1 MDRTSTLEHLSDEE
15 LASKIAEGARSLF
28 EELISRYSMRLFY
41 FLRHRT
47 ESDQDIEDLVQ
58 ETFLKAFKGINRFD
72 PERKFS
78 TWLYTIAIREAVS
91 HHRANKK
98 MKHSPV
104 GSSSL
109 TGPEEIVIQKEES
122 QNIWEL
128 ATTLPKKEYEALW
141 LFYAEEMPIK
151 DIARV
156 TKKSP
161 ITVRVLLYR
170 ARSKLAERIDKKAFS
185 KNLAGASPAKH
196 KFSPL

>member
-1 MDRTSTLEHLSDEE
+1 MDKISTFENLSDEE
-15 LASKIAEGARSLF
+15 LASKTAEGSRSLF
-28 EELISRYSMRLFY
+28 EELVSRYSRRLFY

-47 ESDQDIEDLVQ
+47 GSDEDIEDLVQ
-58 ETFLKAFKGINRFD
+58 ETFLKAFKSIDRFD

-78 TWLYTIAIREAVS
+78 TWLYTIASREAIS

-98 MKHSPV
+98 MKHSPA
-104 GSSSL
+104 GTSSL
-109 TGPEEIVIQKEES
+109 PGPEEVVIRKEES

-128 ATTLPKKEYEALW
+128 AAKLPKKEYEALW
-141 LFYAEEMPIK
+141 LYYAEEMPIK

-170 ARSKLAERIDKKAFS
+170 ARLKLAERIDKTAFS
-185 KNLAGASPAKH
+185 NSLAGANPAKH
-196 KFSPL
+196 KYSLL

>member
-1 MDRTSTLEHLSDEE
+1 MDRISTLEHLSDEE
-15 LASKIAEGARSLF
+15 LASKTAEGSRSLF
-28 EELISRYSMRLFY
+28 EELVSRYSLRLFY

-47 ESDQDIEDLVQ
+47 GSDQDIEDLVQ
-58 ETFLKAFKGINRFD
+58 ETFLKAFKSIDRFD

-78 TWLYTIAIREAVS
+78 TWLYTIASREAIS

-98 MKHSPV
+98 IKHCPV
-104 GSSSL
+104 ETSSL
-109 TGPEEIVIQKEES
+109 PGPEETVIQKQES

-128 ATTLPKKEYEALW
+128 ATKLPKKEYEALW
-141 LFYAEEMPIK
+141 LYYAEEMPIK

-170 ARSKLAERIDKKAFS
+170 ARLNLAERIDKTAFS
-185 KNLAGASPAKH
+185 KSLAGANPAKH
-196 KFSPL
+196 KFSLL

>member
-1 MDRTSTLEHLSDEE
+1 MDKIATLEHLSDEE

-28 EELISRYSMRLFY
+28 EELISRYSRRLFY

-58 ETFLKAFKGINRFD
+58 ETFLKAFKGIDRFD

-78 TWLYTIAIREAVS
+78 TWLYTIANREAVS

-98 MKHSPV
+98 MKHSQT
-104 GSSSL
+104 GTSSL
-109 TGPEEIVIQKEES
+109 PGPEEVVIQKEES

-161 ITVRVLLYR
+161 VTVRVLLYR

-185 KNLAGASPAKH
+185 KNIAQASPAKH

>member
-15 LASKIAEGARSLF
+15 LASEIAEGARSLF

-58 ETFLKAFKGINRFD
+58 ETFLKAFKGIDRFD

-78 TWLYTIAIREAVS
+78 TWLYTIATREAVS

-98 MKHSPV
+98 MKHNPA
-104 GSSSL
+104 GTSSL
-109 TGPEEIVIQKEES
+109 PGPEEVVIRKEES

-185 KNLAGASPAKH
+185 KSLAGADPAKH

>member
-1 MDRTSTLEHLSDEE
+1 MDRISTLKHLSDEE
-15 LASKIAEGARSLF
+15 LASKAAEGSRSLF
-28 EELISRYSMRLFY
+28 EELVSRYSMRLFY

-47 ESDQDIEDLVQ
+47 KSDQDIEDLVQ
-58 ETFLKAFKGINRFD
+58 ETFLKAFKSIDRFD

-78 TWLYTIAIREAVS
+78 TWLYTIASREAIS
-91 HHRANKK
+91 RHRSNKK
-98 MKHSPV
+98 MKHHPV
-104 GSSSL
+104 GTSSL
-109 TGPEEIVIQKEES
+109 PGPEEIVIRKEES

-128 ATTLPKKEYEALW
+128 ATTLPEKEYEALW

-170 ARSKLAERIDKKAFS
+170 ARTNMAQRIDQNAFS
-185 KNLAGASPAKH
+185 KNLAGANPAKH
-196 KFSPL
+196 KFSLL

>member
-1 MDRTSTLEHLSDEE
+1 MNRVSTLEHLSDEE
-15 LASKIAEGARSLF
+15 LASKAAEGPRSLF
-28 EELISRYSMRLFY
+28 EELVSRYSMRLFY
-41 FLRHRT
+41 FLRHKT
-47 ESDQDIEDLVQ
+47 GSDQDIEDLVQ
-58 ETFLKAFKGINRFD
+58 ETFLKAFKGIDRFD

-78 TWLYTIAIREAVS
+78 TWLYTIAIREAIS
-91 HHRANKK
+91 HHRSNKK
-98 MKHSPV
+98 MKHNPV
-104 GSSSL
+104 ETSNL
-109 TGPEEIVIQKEES
+109 PGPEEIVIRKEES

-141 LFYAEEMPIK
+141 LRYAEEMPIK

-170 ARSKLAERIDKKAFS
+170 ARMKLAERIDKNAFS

-196 KFSPL
+196 KFSLL